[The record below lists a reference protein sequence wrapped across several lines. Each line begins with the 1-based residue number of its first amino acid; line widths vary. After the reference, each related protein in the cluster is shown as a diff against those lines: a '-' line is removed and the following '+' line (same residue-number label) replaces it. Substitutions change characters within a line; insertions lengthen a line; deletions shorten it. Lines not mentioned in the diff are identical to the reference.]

1 MKKGLC
7 PILSHAIPFLPTDE
21 RRRLG
26 GTSDG
31 ATGPTPCRASM
42 GERWGKQVELFL
54 STYVNKVDRKG
65 RVSVPATFRSTLATN
80 KEPNLVVLFPSNRA
94 PALDGAGSDYIAEMK
109 DRVETVEQFSDD
121 HENLSLMFADAH
133 PLSMDA
139 EGRIVLPE
147 DLKTHAQ
154 ITTDVAFVGLGAM
167 FQVWEPGRYA
177 EHRAAVRERARTQK
191 TTLPPRGSAPRQL
204 S

>member
-1 MKKGLC
+1 V
-7 PILSHAIPFLPTDE
+7 
-21 RRRLG
+21 
-26 GTSDG
+26 
-31 ATGPTPCRASM
+31 

-109 DRVETVEQFSDD
+109 DRVETVDQFSDE

-147 DLKTHAQ
+147 DLKAHAQ

-177 EHRAAVRERARTQK
+177 EHRSAVRERARTQR
-191 TTLPPRGSAPRQL
+191 TTLPPRGGAARQP